1 MALYRYVK
9 TLPKKRFF
17 IFPARQESLP
27 VEQAELKKSTS
38 NKFISITFISTGLF
52 LIFLV
57 LYPLL
62 NYNLNLRRWQKNS
75 FVSPISEIAIVQAKE
90 LVNPTVSENAAYEN
104 KDELRIIEEIDYN
117 LISNWFP
124 TVSSEENQPSKI
136 THYTLSIPELKVEKG
151 VVKIG
156 GTKLK
161 DSLIQYPGTAMPGE
175 YGNTVIFGHSVLPTF
190 YNPKDYKAMFSLIPT
205 LNKGDKIIVE
215 YDGMRFVYLVEDYF
229 EAKPEEIDVLQQ
241 RFDRQIL
248 SLVTCVPPGTYL
260 RRGIIRARLTGI

>member
-9 TLPKKRFF
+9 TLPKK
-17 IFPARQESLP
+17 S
-27 VEQAELKKSTS
+27 KS
-38 NKFISITFISTGLF
+38 NKLVSIAFISIGLF

-57 LYPLL
+57 LYPFF
-62 NYNLNLRRWQKNS
+62 NYNLNLRRWQENS
-75 FVSPISEIAIVQAKE
+75 FVSPVSETAIAQAKG
-90 LVNPTVSENAAYEN
+90 LISPAVSENAVYEN
-104 KDELRIIEEIDYN
+104 KDELKIIEEIDYN

-124 TVSSEENQPSKI
+124 AVSSNKVQPSKI
-136 THYTLSIPELKVEKG
+136 TYYTLSIPELKVQRG

-190 YNPKDYKAMFSLIPT
+190 YNPKDYKAIFSLIPT
-205 LNKGDKIIVE
+205 LEKGDKIIVE
-215 YDGMRFVYLVEDYF
+215 YDGMQFIYLVENYF

-241 RFDRQIL
+241 RFDRQML

>member
-17 IFPARQESLP
+17 IFPAHQEDLP
-27 VEQAELKKSTS
+27 ADQRPKKSKAS
-38 NKFISITFISTGLF
+38 KFVSIAFISIGLF
-52 LIFLV
+52 LILLV
-57 LYPLL
+57 IYPFL
-62 NYNLNLRRWQKNS
+62 NYNLNLRRWRQNS
-75 FVSPISEIAIVQAKE
+75 LASPVSDIAIAQAKGLVSPS
-90 LVNPTVSENAAYEN
+90 VSNDAVYEN
-104 KDELRIIEEIDYN
+104 KDELKIIEEIDYN

-124 TVSSEENQPSKI
+124 VASSNKAQSSKI
-136 THYTLSIPELKVEKG
+136 THYTLSIPELKVKRG

-190 YNPKDYKAMFSLIPT
+190 YNPKDYTAMFSLIPT
-205 LNKGDKIIVE
+205 LNKGDQIIIE

-241 RFDRQIL
+241 RFDRQML

>member
-9 TLPKKRFF
+9 TLPKK
-17 IFPARQESLP
+17 S
-27 VEQAELKKSTS
+27 KS
-38 NKFISITFISTGLF
+38 NKLISIAFISLGLF

-57 LYPLL
+57 FYPFI
-62 NYNLNLRRWQKNS
+62 NYNLNLRRWQENS
-75 FVSPISEIAIVQAKE
+75 FASPVSEIAIAQDGAV
-90 LVNPTVSENAAYEN
+90 YEN
-104 KDELRIIEEIDYN
+104 KDELKIIEEIDYN

-124 TVSSEENQPSKI
+124 VVSSNKNKQSKI
-136 THYTLSIPELKVEKG
+136 THYTLSIPELKVKRG

-161 DSLIQYPGTAMPGE
+161 ESLIQYPGTAMPGE

-205 LNKGDKIIVE
+205 LDKGDKIIIE
-215 YDGMRFVYLVEDYF
+215 YDGMRFIYLVEDYF

-241 RFDRQIL
+241 RFDRQML